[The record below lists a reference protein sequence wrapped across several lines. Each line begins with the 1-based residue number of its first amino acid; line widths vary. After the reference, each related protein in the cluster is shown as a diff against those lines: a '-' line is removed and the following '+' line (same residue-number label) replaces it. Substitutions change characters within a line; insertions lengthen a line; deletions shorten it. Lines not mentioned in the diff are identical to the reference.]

1 VIAMKRTLRLAIPI
15 MLFAFFAAF
24 VRAQNAAMPEEKAVI
39 AGTVLDAVSQRPLKG
54 ADVRLR
60 SLPTDTGTASVS
72 RPGPTSTDADGRFV
86 FNGVTPGRYVVMVSR
101 DGYVNNRGD
110 NFRLRGELLSVAP
123 GQHVNDIV
131 VRLLP
136 DGAIAGHVTNE
147 AGKPLRDVSVLAMK
161 SSYPHGRRELQDV
174 AHAVT
179 NDAGEYRIESLAPG
193 KYYIRTKPPASLK
206 AKPGS
211 EKAYVPIYYPA
222 ASDQAHS
229 VALVLRAGEEL
240 VGIDMALIPVH
251 TVHIRGTVING
262 RTLLPSKE
270 AEVTLLSDQGETVFL
285 PGKSFSD
292 GGQANF
298 DFPSIPPGS
307 YVLVAQQSGSV
318 REPKTMWGRTSIEV
332 KDSNLDH
339 VEVVVGPGVDVGG
352 RIRVEEDGA
361 ADSTK
366 QVHYESIQGI
376 LELQE
381 PSSLAALTPDIDTTT
396 VNADGNFIFHE
407 VPEGSYRIRF
417 VPVPDSFYLKSL
429 GADAL
434 ETGIIVGRSHSPDAV
449 ELVLSAGA
457 GRVEGSVESDDQS
470 FPGASVVLVPDGKDR
485 GQPSDYQRAVT
496 DQLGRFAMRNV
507 VPGDYTIFAWEQIDR
522 GAYFD
527 PEFLARYED
536 RGKAVH
542 VEEGGQVS
550 VKLDLIPAAEAV
562 P

>member
-1 VIAMKRTLRLAIPI
+1 MKRTLRLALPLT
-15 MLFAFFAAF
+15 LFAFFASSA
-24 VRAQNAAMPEEKAVI
+24 RTQNAGVAQETCTI
-39 AGTVLDAVSQRPLKG
+39 GGTVLDAVSQRPLKG

-60 SLPTDTGTASVS
+60 GLPTDPGTASVS
-72 RPGPTSTDADGRFV
+72 RSGPTSTDADGHFF
-86 FNGVTPGRYVVMVSR
+86 FNGVTAGRYVVMVSR
-101 DGYVNNRGD
+101 DGYVSNRAD

-136 DGAIAGHVTNE
+136 DGAIAGHVINE

-161 SSYPHGRRELQDV
+161 SSYPHGRRELQDA

-193 KYYIRTKPPASLK
+193 KYYIRAKPPAALR

-222 ASDQAHS
+222 ASDQARS
-229 VALVLRAGEEL
+229 VALALRAGEEL
-240 VGIDMALIPVH
+240 VGIDMALIPAH
-251 TVHIRGTVING
+251 TVHIRGAVING

-285 PGKSFSD
+285 PGKSFSV
-292 GGQANF
+292 GGQAKF
-298 DFPSIPPGS
+298 DFPSVPPGS

-352 RIRVEEDGA
+352 RIRVEEDGT
-361 ADSTK
+361 ADSIK
-366 QVHYESIQGI
+366 QVRYESMQGI

-396 VNADGNFIFHE
+396 VNADGTFIFHE

-434 ETGIIVGRSHSPDAV
+434 ETGIIVGRSHSPDAI
-449 ELVLSAGA
+449 ELVLSPGA

-470 FPGASVVLVPDGKDR
+470 FPGGSVVLVPDGKDR
-485 GQPSDYQRAVT
+485 GQPSHYQRAVT

-507 VPGDYTIFAWEQIDR
+507 IPGDYTIFAWEQIDR

-527 PEFLARYED
+527 PEFLERYED
-536 RGKAVH
+536 RGKSVH

-550 VKLDLIPAAEAV
+550 VKLDLIPAAEMV